1 MNLQQN
7 SVDKPPFDRK
17 TLLSLQ
23 WIVVIAT
30 SYLSL
35 FRKGQVVEDPGVFSL
50 IFVLLITALL
60 LHYIPLAA
68 LTHRYFPHVLVIA
81 DTILITVG
89 IALNRDSPW
98 DLFLLFFFGVF
109 IAAIGKG
116 LTQVVMGCLIISVI
130 FVNLATP
137 FQGINFLDS
146 NLMFRIPFMFGL
158 SILFGY
164 LADQVKIEQ
173 SRAEKA
179 EGTERI
185 KRQLVSALA
194 HDIKNPLGIIMGY
207 AETVAES
214 LEGKPEGQKNMESLQ
229 RIQDNAQRIVKLV
242 TGFLDASKAE
252 SGKLEVAQRPIQL
265 NLLIREVGQQ
275 QMGDLRKKNLALN
288 IDLYDN
294 LPEIM
299 GDQAQLDRVLWNL
312 VGNAV
317 KFTPTGGTITVAS
330 RLENGHVCVNV
341 TDTGMGIPKD
351 EVPLLFSEFRRLKGT
366 AKVEG
371 TGLGLFIV
379 KTIVEAHGGKVAVES
394 REGEGA
400 TFSIRFPVRT

>member
-1 MNLQQN
+1 MQKNP
-7 SVDKPPFDRK
+7 VDKPTVDRK
-17 TLLSLQ
+17 TLLAIQ

-35 FRKGQVVEDPGVFSL
+35 FRKGQVVEDPRVFAL
-50 IFVLLITALL
+50 IIVLLITVLL

-68 LTHRYFPHVLVIA
+68 LSYRHFPHVLVIT
-81 DTILITVG
+81 DTVLIIVG

-116 LTQVVMGCLIISVI
+116 LIQVVTACLIMSVI
-130 FVNLATP
+130 FVILATP
-137 FQGINFLDS
+137 FQSMNYIDS
-146 NLMFRIPFMFGL
+146 NLLFRIPFMFGL

-164 LADQVKIEQ
+164 LADQVKTEQ
-173 SRAEKA
+173 GRAEKA

-207 AETVAES
+207 AETVAAT
-214 LEGKPEGQKNMESLQ
+214 LEGKPEGQENREALE

-252 SGKLEVAQRPIQL
+252 SGKLDVAQHPVHL
-265 NLLIREVGQQ
+265 NVLIREVGQQ
-275 QMGDLRKKNLALN
+275 QMGDLRKKNLTLCT
-288 IDLYDN
+288 DLYEP

-299 GDQAQLDRVLWNL
+299 GDEGQLDRVLWNL

-317 KFTPTGGTITVAS
+317 KFTPMGGEITVTS
-330 RLENGHVCVNV
+330 RVENGHVCVNV
-341 TDTGMGIPKD
+341 KDTGMGIPKD

-379 KTIVEAHGGKVAVES
+379 KTVVEAHGGKVAVES